1 VNPLDALLLIL
12 LVPFAFR
19 GYFRGFCRESLGLVG
34 VFGGVLVAAAA
45 GPDLAKA
52 LLDEHALPPLA
63 APAVAYAALFLGTIV
78 VAAIA
83 GRIADSLA
91 RALLLG
97 GVNRAA
103 GALFGCAKGAA
114 VLGFALLFVEQFA
127 PSSALRNTIAGSR
140 LGRPLE
146 QIAGTVIHVGR
157 QLGGADRQA
166 SILSAGNAS

>member
-19 GYFRGFCRESLGLVG
+19 GYFRGFCRETLGLVG
-34 VFGGVLVAAAA
+34 VFGGVLAAAAA
-45 GPDLAKA
+45 GPDVAEA
-52 LLDEHALPPLA
+52 LLDRHVLP
-63 APAVAYAALFLGTIV
+63 G
-78 VAAIA
+78 VAAWPVAWAAIFCATFLLASLA
-83 GRIADSLA
+83 GRIADGLA

-114 VLGFALLFVEQFA
+114 VLGFALLLFEQLA
-127 PSSALRNTIAGSR
+127 PSSSLTKIIAASR

-146 QIAGTVIHVGR
+146 QIAGSVVQKGR
-157 QLGGADRQA
+157 ELGAATGERQA
-166 SILSAGNAS
+166 